1 MVSITGARPRPA
13 GIREA
18 RRNVCSVRPV
28 PLRDPAPALVALGL
42 SGLVAAAPLGAQ
54 ACRESHYRWTQK
66 TDTTLADVAPQPTS
80 VAVMLATWAPPHL
93 GPRDRC
99 APRSDHELETYSL
112 TGWVRRVDRF
122 KDDGD
127 WHIELT
133 ERADSPSDSCIV
145 IEIPAPQYSPR
156 YAEARAA
163 HDSLIGDVKVRKRGV
178 LARPLRARISGAAF
192 FDGQHRRGGRR
203 SDKIDGAHGRCNS
216 SVRALWEIHPV
227 YSVTSP

>member
-1 MVSITGARPRPA
+1 VPRPDRAAALSALGLA
-13 GIREA
+13 G
-18 RRNVCSVRPV
+18 
-28 PLRDPAPALVALGL
+28 LVALGL
-42 SGLVAAAPLGAQ
+42 AGLPTGAPLRAQ
-54 ACRESHYRWTQK
+54 RCREPHYRWSQK
-66 TDTTLADVAPQPTS
+66 TDTGLALVPPQATS
-80 VAVMLATWAPPHL
+80 VSAILATWTPPDF

-99 APRSDHELETYSL
+99 ALRADRELLAYSL
-112 TGWVRRVDRF
+112 TAWVRRVDEV

-133 ERADSPSDSCIV
+133 ERADSPSDSCV
-145 IEIPAPQYSPR
+145 VVEIPAPQYSPR
-156 YAEARAA
+156 YAQARAA
-163 HDSLIGDVKVRKRGV
+163 LDSLISDVKVRKRGI

-227 YSVTSP
+227 YRVTSP